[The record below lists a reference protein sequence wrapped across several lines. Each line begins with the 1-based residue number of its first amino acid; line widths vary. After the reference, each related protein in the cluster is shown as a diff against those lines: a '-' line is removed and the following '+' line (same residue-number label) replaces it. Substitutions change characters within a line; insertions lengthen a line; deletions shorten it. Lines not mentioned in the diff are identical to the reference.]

1 MMSST
6 RHHQGH
12 TVQTFS
18 NSRVAMIVRG
28 AWRKLKYA
36 CLLLLL
42 HVYLVQ
48 ALHIRGW
55 GDTWCTGARFVA
67 AIVFFVDAM
76 LLHMLCVKGNILG
89 RIVDGVKDLKI
100 RSPRLKCLQKASW
113 TLVMIVV
120 AAYVLFDSSHSI
132 SRLTACGGVGL
143 CILIGYGCSK
153 NRKEVP
159 WPSVVGALIAQFLCG
174 LLMVRWTPG
183 LFHCLTIHA
192 GDAINSTF
200 RGSAFIFAYL
210 DDGHYEGLPRQA
222 PIFAFHILPVLLFFS
237 FLLSVLHYCGAVQ
250 FVAVNMGIVLRM
262 FTRLST
268 PECISS
274 SATILV
280 GLPMAVAFI
289 KPFMS
294 EMTLSELHCI
304 MVAGYCGQ
312 PAATFAMILKVWNA
326 AHRNGHHLLAANLM
340 SVPAGL
346 GMAKLV
352 LPETQKAPL
361 ASAATKPLV
370 SSENTV
376 FEAGSNGVIGAL
388 PQVTHIMVALIVY
401 SAVLHMAD
409 AVLGSMLLALG
420 FAVRL
425 KEVLGVLFSPLSFAF
440 GLTGRDAIQVGYL
453 LAVHTIGS
461 EVLAFIELNKM
472 NAAGAISKRAGVL
485 STYALSSSS
494 CLTQVPA
501 VTSVLNDMAPPI
513 RIADIQSVSW
523 RALFTGCLST
533 LLNTCIAGC
542 LVTD

>member
-1 MMSST
+1 
-6 RHHQGH
+6 
-12 TVQTFS
+12 
-18 NSRVAMIVRG
+18 
-28 AWRKLKYA
+28 
-36 CLLLLL
+36 
-42 HVYLVQ
+42 
-48 ALHIRGW
+48 
-55 GDTWCTGARFVA
+55 
-67 AIVFFVDAM
+67 M

-100 RSPRLKCLQKASW
+100 RSPRLKLLQKASW
-113 TLVMIVV
+113 ILVMIAV

-132 SRLTACGGVGL
+132 PRLTACGGVGL

-174 LLMVRWTPG
+174 LLMVRWTPR
-183 LFHCLTIHA
+183 FFQCLIIRA
-192 GDAINSTF
+192 GNAINSTF

-210 DDGHYEGLPRQA
+210 DDGHYKGLPRQA

-262 FTRLST
+262 ITRLST

-312 PAATFAMILKVWNA
+312 PAATFAMILNVWNA

-346 GMAKLV
+346 GMAKLL

-361 ASAATKPLV
+361 ASADAKPLV

-388 PQVTHIMVALIVY
+388 PQVAHIMVALIVY
-401 SAVLHMAD
+401 TAVLHMAD

-425 KEVLGVLFSPLSFAF
+425 KELLGILFSPLSFAF
-440 GLTGRDAIQVGYL
+440 GLTGRDAVQVGYL

-494 CLTQVPA
+494 CLGQVPA
-501 VTSVLNDMAPPI
+501 VTSVLNDMAPPS
-513 RIADIQSVSW
+513 RIADIQSVCW

>member
-1 MMSST
+1 MMSIT
-6 RHHQGH
+6 RHHRGH
-12 TVQTFS
+12 AVQTLS

-28 AWRKLKYA
+28 AWRKLKYT

-42 HVYLVQ
+42 HVYLVL

-55 GDTWCTGARFVA
+55 GDSWCTGARIIA
-67 AIVFFVDAM
+67 ATVFFVDAM
-76 LLHMLCVKGNILG
+76 LLHMLCVEGNILG

-113 TLVMIVV
+113 NLVMIAV

-132 SRLTACGGVGL
+132 PRLTACGGVGL

-183 LFHCLTIHA
+183 LFQCLVIRA
-192 GDAINSTF
+192 GNAINSTF

-210 DDGHYEGLPRQA
+210 DDGQYKGLPRQA

-250 FVAVNMGIVLRM
+250 FVAVNIGIVLRM
-262 FTRLST
+262 ITRISA

-280 GLPMAVAFI
+280 GL
-289 KPFMS
+289 
-294 EMTLSELHCI
+294 
-304 MVAGYCGQ
+304 
-312 PAATFAMILKVWNA
+312 NA
-326 AHRNGHHLLAANLM
+326 AQRHGHHLLAANLM

-346 GMAKLV
+346 GMAKLM
-352 LPETQKAPL
+352 LPETHKAPL
-361 ASAATKPLV
+361 ASADTKPLV

-376 FEAGSNGVIGAL
+376 FEAGSNGLIGAL

-401 SAVLHMAD
+401 TAVLHMAD

-425 KEVLGVLFSPLSFAF
+425 KEVLGILFSPLSFAF
-440 GLTGRDAIQVGYL
+440 GLTGRDAVQVGYL

-494 CLTQVPA
+494 CLCQVPA
-501 VTSVLNDMAPPI
+501 VTSVLNDMAPQS
-513 RIADIQSVSW
+513 RIADIQSVCW